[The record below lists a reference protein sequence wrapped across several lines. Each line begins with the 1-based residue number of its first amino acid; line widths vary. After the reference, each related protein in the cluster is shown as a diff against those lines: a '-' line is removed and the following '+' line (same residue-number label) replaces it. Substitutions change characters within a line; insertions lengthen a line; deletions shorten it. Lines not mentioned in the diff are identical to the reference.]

1 VNPLTYLSEHAKAIV
16 AALLAAVAPFVAAQA
31 ANTGID
37 SNTWTLA
44 VLAAIAALVGVGG
57 VPNADNKK
65 KAADSGAPPTQVA
78 QLVTAAQLLTTAG
91 QQIAAHKP
99 VTVPMLTPGQAD
111 TINRLEQAYSAY
123 STANPAMKLPPVL
136 PTVEGTAPEPKPS
149 PQPRPAYTGPVPP
162 LNPAPAESPP
172 VSFVDPIGHPVDHS
186 SDPLSSAAPA
196 STGPITPV
204 SEPVGAT
211 AVSATP

>member
-1 VNPLTYLSEHAKAIV
+1 MNPLTYLSEHAKAIV
-16 AALLAAVAPFVAAQA
+16 AALLAAVAPFVAAQT

-57 VPNADNKK
+57 IPNADKSK
-65 KAADSGAPPTQVA
+65 PAGTPPTQVQ

-99 VTVPMLTPGQAD
+99 VTVPMLTPGQVD

-136 PTVEGTAPEPKPS
+136 PTVEGTAPEPS

-162 LNPAPAESPP
+162 LNPAPAEAPP
-172 VSFVDPIGHPVDHS
+172 VSFVDPIAHPVDHG
-186 SDPLSSAAPA
+186 SDPASSVQAPVA
-196 STGPITPV
+196 
-204 SEPVGAT
+204 EPVGAT

>member
-57 VPNADNKK
+57 IPNADKSK
-65 KAADSGAPPTQVA
+65 PADAPPTQVQ

-91 QQIAAHKP
+91 SQIAAHKP
-99 VTVPMLTPGQAD
+99 VTVPMLTAGQAD

-123 STANPAMKLPPVL
+123 SAANPAMKLPPVL

-162 LNPAPAESPP
+162 LNPAPVEAPP
-172 VSFVDPIGHPVDHS
+172 VSFVDPIARPVDHS
-186 SDPLSSAAPA
+186 TAPLSSAAPS

-211 AVSATP
+211 AVSAAP

>member
-1 VNPLTYLSEHAKAIV
+1 MNPLTYLSEHAKAIV

-37 SNTWTLA
+37 SNTWALA

-57 VPNADNKK
+57 IPNADKK
-65 KAADSGAPPTQVA
+65 KPADSGGPPTQVA

-111 TINRLEQAYSAY
+111 TINQLERAYSAY
-123 STANPAMKLPPVL
+123 SAANPAMKLPPVL
-136 PTVEGTAPEPKPS
+136 PTVEGTAPS
-149 PQPRPAYTGPVPP
+149 PTPRDA
-162 LNPAPAESPP
+162 P
-172 VSFVDPIGHPVDHS
+172 VSVVVN
-186 SDPLSSAAPA
+186 AAPA
-196 STGPITPV
+196 GLVPVVESTFVANKAPSGTYPAGPYVPPKPAYSGPIPPV

>member
-1 VNPLTYLSEHAKAIV
+1 MNPLTYLSEHAKAIV

-57 VPNADNKK
+57 IPNADKRK
-65 KAADSGAPPTQVA
+65 PADSSAPPTQVA

-136 PTVEGTAPEPKPS
+136 PTVEGTAPEPS

-162 LNPAPAESPP
+162 LNPAPAEAPP
-172 VSFVDPIGHPVDHS
+172 VSFVDPVAHPVDHS
-186 SDPLSSAAPA
+186 SAPLSSAAPA
-196 STGPITPV
+196 STTGPIPPV

>member
-1 VNPLTYLSEHAKAIV
+1 MNPLTYLSEHAKAIV

-37 SNTWTLA
+37 SSTWTLA

-57 VPNADNKK
+57 VPNADKK
-65 KAADSGAPPTQVA
+65 SPSASAAPPTQVQ

-162 LNPAPAESPP
+162 LNPAPADPAP

-186 SDPLSSAAPA
+186 SDPLSPAAPA
-196 STGPITPV
+196 STGPIPPV

>member
-37 SNTWTLA
+37 SSTWTLA

-57 VPNADNKK
+57 IPNADKSK
-65 KAADSGAPPTQVA
+65 LADTPPTQVQ

-136 PTVEGTAPEPKPS
+136 PTVEGTAAEPKPS

-172 VSFVDPIGHPVDHS
+172 VSFVDPIARPVDHS
-186 SDPLSSAAPA
+186 SDPASSVQAPV
-196 STGPITPV
+196 P
-204 SEPVGAT
+204 EPVGAT
-211 AVSATP
+211 AVSAAP

>member
-1 VNPLTYLSEHAKAIV
+1 VNPLRYLSEHAKAIV

-37 SNTWTLA
+37 SSTWTLA

-57 VPNADNKK
+57 IPNADKSK
-65 KAADSGAPPTQVA
+65 PADSPPTQVQ

-123 STANPAMKLPPVL
+123 SAANPAMKLPPVL
-136 PTVEGTAPEPKPS
+136 PTVEGTAPS
-149 PQPRPAYTGPVPP
+149 PTPRDAPVPVIYSTATVP
-162 LNPAPAESPP
+162 ATVAEPALATLGPAPADPP
-172 VSFVDPIGHPVDHS
+172 LVSFVDPIARPVDHS
-186 SDPLSSAAPA
+186 
-196 STGPITPV
+196 TGPVPPV